1 MYLGSRYIFRCRDV
15 SPEKMASV
23 VRKSASTLG
32 WSVMA
37 PDTMRP
43 PVLKKPISEMRS
55 AESASDRPRC
65 CVI

>member
-1 MYLGSRYIFRCRDV
+1 
-15 SPEKMASV
+15 MASV

-37 PDTMRP
+37 PETMRP